1 VPRGQWEAA
10 RAIGLSSRQILRE
23 VVLPQALP
31 LMLPPLTGVLVNL
44 VKHSAI
50 VSVIAVADLATEGRN
65 LISDTLMSF
74 EVWLTIGAI
83 YLSVTVPLAAVA
95 RWIETRVAVPQ

>member
-1 VPRGQWEAA
+1 
-10 RAIGLSSRQILRE
+10 
-23 VVLPQALP
+23 
-31 LMLPPLTGVLVNL
+31 
-44 VKHSAI
+44 
-50 VSVIAVADLATEGRN
+50 VADLATEGRN

-95 RWIETRVAVPQ
+95 RWIETRVAVPR